1 MFISIE
7 KVNLISLKRQLSILK
22 EFPNDY
28 QIRVKYNLKKD
39 KNIIIYK
46 KKEFCGS
53 LDKIFVN

>member
-7 KVNLISLKRQLSILK
+7 KVNLISLKRQLFILK
-22 EFPNDY
+22 KFPNDY

-46 KKEFCGS
+46 KKG
-53 LDKIFVN
+53 LWITR